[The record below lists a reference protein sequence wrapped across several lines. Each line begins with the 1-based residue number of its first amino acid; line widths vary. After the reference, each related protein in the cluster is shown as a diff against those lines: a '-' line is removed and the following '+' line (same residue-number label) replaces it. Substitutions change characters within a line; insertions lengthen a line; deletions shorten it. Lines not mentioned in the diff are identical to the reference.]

1 MLRGCLLALLLY
13 AALAF
18 GYYFWLDTV
27 FERPG
32 SIYGSLG
39 LGFVVLLCIG
49 ALMNARTAFK
59 DWSLLASAERGQP
72 PRDGK
77 LCAVAGKI
85 YPVGQPL
92 IAPFSG
98 EECVLCE
105 YDMSRQR
112 RHVGTTTQE
121 NTGSDF
127 AGFLMVPSVVRSQQA
142 EVRILG
148 FPIVEGASEKVAS
161 DYASARRA
169 IDYLTTH
176 EFESRTGVK
185 IVTVLGVFEDVW
197 SDEDGLVEKNIRL
210 GTVSLPDLFPPEL
223 EAAIDREMQLAAE
236 QTGDAEAAAQGE
248 NDVLDREDERLDKTE
263 ALDPSE
269 DEDEDDEDNIEDDD
283 DFEDEDGELS
293 GASSAKI
300 PRMTEKRIAVGTQ
313 VCVIGM
319 YNEMKRGLAP
329 PGRGRQ
335 PNRLFC
341 GSPAKLT
348 KVFQSKFRSHLAG
361 GLVFLAIAHLA
372 TFGVMQVYLHSDAT
386 ARDRATAAFEATDK
400 QDFNRLTGLLR
411 RGMDINI
418 RNTSGATLLME
429 AKEPAVAAWLIEH
442 GIDINAKDSQGRTA
456 LMSAVQANR
465 PEIVQKLVAA
475 KADVDVRDTEYNRS
489 ALMMAD
495 SRHFDDIATL
505 LRQAGAKDDVVT
517 AASGE
522 PLPADGG
529 EPLALVKQYLAAV
542 HARDPSTLAQL
553 FVTGKNI
560 NFNDTDW
567 DLWHSCRP
575 VEIAEWTGFMRG
587 DDASIKVSGVTGGG
601 YTARWRYQLRRDAGQ
616 WKITREEDDL

>member
-18 GYYFWLDTV
+18 GYFFWLNTV
-27 FERPG
+27 FDYPG
-32 SIYGSLG
+32 NIYGALA
-39 LGFVVLLCIG
+39 LGFVVLLCLG

-112 RHVGTTTQE
+112 RHVGTTSQE

-161 DYASARRA
+161 NYASARRA

-223 EAAIDREMQLAAE
+223 EAAIDREMQLATE
-236 QTGDAEAAAQGE
+236 QGAGAQFAAQGE
-248 NDVLDREDERLDKTE
+248 DDLLDREDERLDRIE

-269 DEDEDDEDNIEDDD
+269 DEEEDEDDFEDDD

-293 GASSAKI
+293 GASAAKI

-313 VCVIGM
+313 VCAIGV

-341 GSPAKLT
+341 GSAAKLT

-361 GLVFLAIAHLA
+361 GLVFLTIAHLA
-372 TFGVMQVYLHSDAT
+372 TFGAMQVYLHSDAT
-386 ARDRATAAFEATDK
+386 ARDRATAAFEAANK
-400 QDFNRLTGLLR
+400 QDFNRLGGLLR

-429 AKEPAVAAWLIEH
+429 AKEPAVASWLIEH
-442 GIDINAKDSQGRTA
+442 GIDVNAKDSQGRTA
-456 LMSAVQANR
+456 LMAAVEARR
-465 PEIVQKLVAA
+465 PEIVRQLIAA
-475 KADVDVRDTEYNRS
+475 KADLDVRDTEYNRS
-489 ALMMAD
+489 ALMKAD
-495 SRHFDDIATL
+495 SRHFDEIAEL
-505 LRQAGAKDDVVT
+505 LRQAGAKDDVIT

-522 PLPADGG
+522 PLPEDGG

-575 VEIAEWTGFMRG
+575 IELAEWTGFVRG